1 MGCFHLSFT
10 GDWTSWL
17 SKEVGGWGGGGW
29 DRSIVSA
36 IMVLSE
42 VQKPGPGSVTRVQS

>member
-17 SKEVGGWGGGGW
+17 SKEVGGW
-29 DRSIVSA
+29 DRSTVSA